1 MKIKKNSDLRNA
13 KSIGITIENY
23 LNEIGIFT
31 LADLAETTSVEG
43 FQKNTKELSRKDN
56 TYMSL
61 SILFR
66 RDFIKFTLE

>member
-31 LADLAETTSVEG
+31 LADLAETTSVEA
-43 FQKNTKELSRKDN
+43 FKRIIQKRQYL
-56 TYMSL
+56 YV
-61 SILFR
+61 I
-66 RDFIKFTLE
+66 IYTL